1 MGYLTEQASILINAQ
16 DEVAAI
22 PNGERVESPFALALR
37 RSSLARSLKKGF
49 DGITERGVC
58 EVSINGWP
66 HVHYCIPQKV
76 GGSFSSP
83 SRMKETID
91 LYFDI

>member
-58 EVSINGWP
+58 DVSINGWP

-76 GGSFSSP
+76 GSLSSP